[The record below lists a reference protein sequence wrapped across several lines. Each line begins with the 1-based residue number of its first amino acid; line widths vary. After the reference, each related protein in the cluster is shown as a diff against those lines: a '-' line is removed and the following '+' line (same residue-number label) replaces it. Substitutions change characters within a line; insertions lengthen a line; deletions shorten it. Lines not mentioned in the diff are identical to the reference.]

1 MDQAANLRKM
11 ANQVRGPKPQPTL
24 IGGGSAP
31 LSEQSA
37 HFIAIASGK
46 GGVGKTN
53 FAINLGI
60 LLAKAGK
67 RVLIMD
73 MDLGLANVNVILGM
87 IPKFNLYHVIKGQ
100 KKMSEIISESPYG
113 VRIIAGASGFSK
125 LADLAEEERTRFM
138 DEISGISDYDYVI
151 IDTGAGV
158 SRNVLSFVLAADE
171 AIIITTPEPTA
182 ITDAYG
188 IIKAISTEVGQS
200 IIKLVVNCVSSV
212 SDGRQ
217 VAERVIGI
225 AGQFLNIRVE
235 NLGFIYY
242 DQAVLASV
250 MKQKP
255 YVLAEPA
262 SRATECIDHIA
273 RKLLGMPPV
282 SRSGGFSGFIRNLL
296 SANKED

>member
-1 MDQAANLRKM
+1 M
-11 ANQVRGPKPQPTL
+11 
-24 IGGGSAP
+24 
-31 LSEQSA
+31 
-37 HFIAIASGK
+37 AIASGK

-255 YVLAEPA
+255 YVLAEPT
-262 SRATECIDHIA
+262 SRAAECIDHIA

-282 SRSGGFSGFIRNLL
+282 SNSGGFSGFIRNLL

>member
-1 MDQAANLRKM
+1 M
-11 ANQVRGPKPQPTL
+11 
-24 IGGGSAP
+24 P
-31 LSEQSA
+31 LGVPSERRA

-53 FAINLGI
+53 FSINLGI

-73 MDLGLANVNVILGM
+73 MDLGLGNVQVILG
-87 IPKFNLYHVIKGQ
+87 INPKYNLYHVIKGQ
-100 KKMSEIISESPYG
+100 KKIGEIISESPYG

-125 LADLAEEERTRFM
+125 LADLTEDERVRFM
-138 DEISGISDYDYVI
+138 DEISGISDSDYVI

-158 SRNVLSFVLAADE
+158 SRNVLSFVLSADE
-171 AIIITTPEPTA
+171 AIILTTPEPTA

-188 IIKAISTEVGQS
+188 IIKAISTEDGQS
-200 IIKLVVNCVSSV
+200 VIKLVVNCASSV
-212 SDGRQ
+212 SEGGQ
-217 VAERVIGI
+217 VAKRVIDI
-225 AGQFLNIRVE
+225 AGQFLNVRVE

-255 YVLAEPA
+255 YVLAEPT
-262 SRATECIDHIA
+262 SRAAECMDLIA
-273 RKLLGMPPV
+273 RKLLDMPPAD
-282 SRSGGFSGFIRNLL
+282 RSGGFGDFLRNLL
-296 SANKED
+296 FRHKED